1 MLFSAGT
8 SFRVLLVTPAQDG
21 PGVVFLSENP
31 KPAGVRGLP
40 LSALAHRNVLRRL
53 RRAMNPG
60 EPGPA
65 AAMRELGFTP
75 GFDETGRPYREE
87 SS

>member
-1 MLFSAGT
+1 
-8 SFRVLLVTPAQDG
+8 
-21 PGVVFLSENP
+21 
-31 KPAGVRGLP
+31 
-40 LSALAHRNVLRRL
+40 
-53 RRAMNPG
+53 MNPG